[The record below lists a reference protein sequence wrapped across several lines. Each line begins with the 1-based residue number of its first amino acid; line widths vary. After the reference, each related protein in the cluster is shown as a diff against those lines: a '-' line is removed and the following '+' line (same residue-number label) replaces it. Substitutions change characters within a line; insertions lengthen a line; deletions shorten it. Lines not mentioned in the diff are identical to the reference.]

1 MRECVNVRTASMILE
16 FIENNPSTILF
27 LCAILLYVMD
37 LADLASL
44 LLIIGVLIQALWWV
58 VKRRTKNV

>member
-1 MRECVNVRTASMILE
+1 MILE